1 MTGRK
6 EVDIPLILFGLEGRR
21 FAMRVAH
28 VLEVAAM
35 VALDAFAADD
45 NVYLGLANRH
55 GRPLPIYDLRSLLHL
70 SPDTVS
76 VDSLFIV
83 CQSQDSLA
91 GFIVDD
97 IHQVIYVAPDA
108 LTSITSSSPAIS
120 EVASYEGQLIQII
133 APGPLLASLAESQ
146 QGRQPGRFD
155 AVDAGVSL

>member
-1 MTGRK
+1 MTERK
-6 EVDIPLILFGLEGRR
+6 KVDTPLILFGLDGRR
-21 FAMRVAH
+21 FAMRIAH

-35 VALDAFAADD
+35 VALDSFAADN

-55 GRPLPIYDLRSLLHL
+55 GQPLPIYDLRALMHL

-83 CQSQDSLA
+83 CQSQNTLA

-97 IHQVIYVAPDA
+97 IHQVIYVAPEA
-108 LTSITSSSPAIS
+108 LTPITSSSPAIS
-120 EVASYEGQLIQII
+120 EVATYEGQLIQII

-146 QGRQPGRFD
+146 QIQQPGQFD